1 MSEQVR
7 EAARDLAA
15 AAEAWDKTLSA
26 WCDGPE
32 RDALR
37 DAVLNAQR
45 LLALPPQPVQKD
57 EVEACITDLRELLDI
72 LAAMKPYRL
81 ASVQHVAQRHL
92 AALSLPRE
100 PRSEDAHA

>member
-45 LLALPPQPVQKD
+45 LLALPPQPVQITD
-57 EVEACITDLRELLDI
+57 RARAVVEAWYAKGGPSGFT
-72 LAAMKPYRL
+72 AAIEAL
-81 ASVQHVAQRHL
+81 
-92 AALSLPRE
+92 ALSLPRE
-100 PRSEDAHA
+100 PGGGS